1 MWAQHMQN
9 VSERQSHFLHHLHL
23 QLLPY
28 VSKVLM
34 TTQSAPTN
42 ALLRFNWCHKSKAT
56 ERDFWICHSSM

>member
-42 ALLRFNWCHKSKAT
+42 VLLRFNS
-56 ERDFWICHSSM
+56 WILGKLSDPGTAEI